1 MGFGPVD
8 KRYEALVR
16 NPELAAAELF
26 AFVGSDLQAT
36 TRVCLQDSQNRCDER
51 TSAVFKDPSAAE
63 YTRVEHPAVIWDV
76 VLVGLA
82 GTLLARCSP

>member
-1 MGFGPVD
+1 MD
-8 KRYEALVR
+8 KRYEVLVR
-16 NPELAAAELF
+16 YPERTAAEPF
-26 AFVGSDLQAT
+26 AFVGRDLRAT
-36 TRVCLQDSQNRCDER
+36 THAVLQDSQSRCGER
-51 TSAVFKDPSAAE
+51 TCTVFKDPSATE